1 MNTLVVIRHSK
12 SSWEGP
18 EVDHDRPLSDRGFR
32 DADAIATAMRTD
44 VGRPDLV
51 LCSTALRARQTATFV
66 DVAFFDNRPEIRY
79 DPRIYDA
86 SVLRL
91 LQVLHEVPANAGTVA
106 LVGHNPGCADLA
118 SLLVGSGD
126 PQLLETMRRRYKTSA
141 IAVLDFPNGSGK
153 FVPGSAVLRRFI
165 VPRG

>member
-1 MNTLVVIRHSK
+1 MNTLVIIRHSK

-18 EVDHDRPLSDRGFR
+18 EADHDRPLSERGFR
-32 DADAIATAMRTD
+32 DADAIATAMRTE

-66 DVAFFDNRPEIRY
+66 DVAFFDDRPEIRY

-86 SVLRL
+86 SVLGL
-91 LQVLHEVPANAGTVA
+91 LQVLHEVPAQVGTLA

-126 PQLLETMRRRYKTSA
+126 PGSLETMRRRYKTSA
-141 IAVLDFPNGSGK
+141 IAVLDFPNGSGD
-153 FVPGSAVLRRFI
+153 FAPGSAALRTFI